1 MSSPISSQ
9 PVPESYPEQYH
20 FLTPQLPAAQ
30 WLKNWLMGIRIG
42 GGGGVVN
49 GTLSTITTYK
59 LFFFVC
65 ILNVKAMLHTLKKD

>member
-30 WLKNWLMGIRIG
+30 WLKNWLMGIRIEG
-42 GGGGVVN
+42 GGCKWYVIHHHN
-49 GTLSTITTYK
+49 LPT
-59 LFFFVC
+59 FFFVC
-65 ILNVKAMLHTLKKD
+65 ILNVKAMLYTMKKD